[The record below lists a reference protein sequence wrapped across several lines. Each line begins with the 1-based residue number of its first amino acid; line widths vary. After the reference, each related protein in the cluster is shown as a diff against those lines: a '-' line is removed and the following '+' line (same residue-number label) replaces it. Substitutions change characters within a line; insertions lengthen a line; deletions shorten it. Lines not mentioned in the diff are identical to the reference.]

1 MKKLTVILLF
11 TLGLLRIHG
20 QTLPISV
27 LPKPV
32 QKMLVDFA
40 LVKGDTLITGIYF
53 GWDSLQA
60 HLPKTLTLPSFYIN
74 RYEVS
79 VDAYH
84 KYCRENAATADCPD
98 FTVWLSEFPYSF
110 NKLIADK
117 YFKDPA
123 FHQHPVICVTWDQ
136 AVRYCVWQSKQ
147 INTLLDNSDYSV
159 EIRLPSE
166 AEWELAALGSK
177 LYATDD
183 QQGSTRRRMFPW
195 DLGYFKIDE
204 NGLSFQCNA
213 GPTRTPQGDFSLLG
227 YGEDGYTYTAPVQ
240 SYEHNGAGLYQ
251 MAGNA
256 AEWTS
261 DRFSIDSIAIEKI
274 IEKKPELLRNP
285 KWLSQHRPPFPTHQ
299 YDDYMIVKGGSWVDE
314 PFYMQIG
321 VRKIQHPNRASATI
335 GFRPVC
341 VVSRKQ
347 KD

>member
-11 TLGLLRIHG
+11 VLGLIRLHG

-27 LPKPV
+27 LPKPA
-32 QKMLVDFA
+32 QKMLIDFA
-40 LVKGDTLITGIYF
+40 LVKGDTLVTGIHL
-53 GWDSLQA
+53 GWDSLQL
-60 HLPKTLTLPSFYIN
+60 HFPKTLTLPSFYIN

-84 KYCRENAATADCPD
+84 KYCHENAALGDCPD
-98 FTVWLSEFPYSF
+98 TTVWLSEFPYSY
-110 NKLIADK
+110 NKPIADK
-117 YFKDPA
+117 YFNDPA
-123 FHQHPVICVTWDQ
+123 FRQHPVICVTWDQ

-147 INTLLDNSDYSV
+147 INTLLENSDYRV

-177 LYATDD
+177 LYATKERIR
-183 QQGSTRRRMFPW
+183 SRRMFPW
-195 DLGYFKIDE
+195 DFEYFKIDK

-213 GPTRTPQGDFSLLG
+213 GTTRTPQDFSLLG
-227 YGEDGYTYTAPVQ
+227 YVEDGYTYTAPVH

-261 DRFSIDSIAIEKI
+261 DHFSIDSIALEKI
-274 IEKKPELLRNP
+274 IEKNPDLSRNL
-285 KWLSQHRPPFPTHQ
+285 KWLSRYRPPFPTHQ
-299 YDDYMIVKGGSWVDE
+299 YNDYMIVKGGSWVDE

-321 VRKIQHPNRASATI
+321 VRKIQHPKQASATI

-347 KD
+347 K